1 MAKPKHLLGIKNLS
15 PDQIWDFLK
24 AAKAHKPKV
33 SNLTQRDHSHQHTSI
48 TTLFYEN
55 STRTKMSF
63 LLAAQY
69 LGAYADD
76 LNISTSSV
84 QKGETL
90 IDTGLTLEAMGV
102 NAIVIR
108 HSMVGAAH
116 LLANNLNCSIING
129 GDGSNEHP
137 TQALLDAFT
146 MWEHKGDFTGL
157 NVTIVGDI
165 ASSRVARSN
174 IFLLSTMG
182 ANVTVAGPATLL
194 NSNMTALCPRLK
206 ITTDVNQ
213 AVKNADVIMALR
225 VQLERHKA
233 GQFPSLAEYNQF
245 FGVSMDTL
253 ALAKKDAIIMH
264 PAPVNRGVE
273 ITSQVMDCDASVI
286 YPQVANGV
294 AVRMG
299 ILDILL

>member
-1 MAKPKHLLGIKNLS
+1 MKKDLLGIRDLS
-15 PDQIWDFLK
+15 KEEIFAFLH

-33 SNLTQRDHSHQHTSI
+33 QNKQLRDNTLAGTSL

-63 LLAAQY
+63 LLAGEY

-84 QKGETL
+84 AKGETL
-90 IDTGLTLEAMGV
+90 IDTGLTLEAMGT

-108 HSMVGAAH
+108 HSMTGAAH
-116 LLANNLNCSIING
+116 LLARNVKCCVING

-146 MWEHKGDFTGL
+146 MWEHKGEFKGL

-165 ASSRVARSN
+165 ANSRVARSN
-174 IFLLSTMG
+174 IFLLNKLG

-194 NSNMTALCPRLK
+194 NGNMRALGVGLSTNVAEA
-206 ITTDVNQ
+206 I
-213 AVKNADVIMALR
+213 KNADVIMGLR

-233 GQFPSLAEYNQF
+233 CQFPSLHEYAKF
-245 FGVSMDTL
+245 FGLTL
-253 ALAKKDAIIMH
+253 ELLQNAKKDTIVMH

-273 ITSQVMDCDASVI
+273 ISSGVMDCEASVI
-286 YPQVANGV
+286 YPQVENGV
-294 AVRMG
+294 AMRMA
-299 ILDILL
+299 ILDILINQR